1 VILQRNLWSIFMTS
15 LLSLPVVFIAVPGAQ
30 AEPKTAIADDG
41 REVRLKDNGVWE
53 YVTDDVFATTSDGQR
68 IRLKSNQRGQK
79 VRDGEA
85 PAYQPVPISTVE
97 RDNATVADVSLILDQ
112 VHIENQREDIRKNTR
127 LRSNIV
133 FYIEVNSDDLID
145 RLTPD
150 QFVAQDS
157 KGKAYPVFSVEQGAA
172 PIGGQPRIVVRA
184 KGAPRWWGVKF
195 FSLQIAPNA
204 IGNPDTI
211 DLRKPMRDVLKKEVQ
226 ELPGD
231 DL

>member
-1 VILQRNLWSIFMTS
+1 MILQRNLWSIFMTS

-68 IRLKSNQRGQK
+68 IRLKSNQRWQK

-157 KGKAYPVFSVEQGAA
+157 KGKAYPV
-172 PIGGQPRIVVRA
+172 
-184 KGAPRWWGVKF
+184 
-195 FSLQIAPNA
+195 
-204 IGNPDTI
+204 
-211 DLRKPMRDVLKKEVQ
+211 
-226 ELPGD
+226 
-231 DL
+231 

>member
-1 VILQRNLWSIFMTS
+1 VILQRNLWSSFMTS

-68 IRLKSNQRGQK
+68 IRLKSNQRWQK